1 MIKMYKTTYSD
12 VVFSPEDLIVVAIIS
27 LQTAYKIIKELN
39 QELEEINKKE
49 KKSYIIFRAKIWRKF
64 FRERYYDEK
73 FLTINDLEKKFKIK
87 EWEAKEIHSV
97 IKKELLAR
105 GFRFIKGRIP
115 EKAVLEKIYD
125 YSEERVKNENTS
137 KTLKF

>member
-1 MIKMYKTTYSD
+1 MVKMHKTTYSD
-12 VVFSPEDLIVVAIIS
+12 VVFSPEDLIVVARIS

-97 IKKELLAR
+97 IKKELLER

>member
-1 MIKMYKTTYSD
+1 MHKTTYSD
-12 VVFSPEDLIVVAIIS
+12 VVFSPEDLIVVARIS

-87 EWEAKEIHSV
+87 EWEAKEIPSV
-97 IKKELLAR
+97 IKKELLER

>member
-1 MIKMYKTTYSD
+1 MRKIMHSD
-12 VVFSPEDLIVVAIIS
+12 VVFSPEDLIVVARIS

-87 EWEAKEIHSV
+87 EWEAKEIHST

-125 YSEERVKNENTS
+125 YSEEGRKNENIS
-137 KTLKF
+137 RTLKF

>member
-1 MIKMYKTTYSD
+1 MIKMHKTTYSD
-12 VVFSPEDLIVVAIIS
+12 VVFSPEDLIVVARIS

-125 YSEERVKNENTS
+125 YSEERVKNENIF

>member
-1 MIKMYKTTYSD
+1 MRKIMHSD
-12 VVFSPEDLIVVAIIS
+12 VVFSPEDLIIVAGIS

-87 EWEAKEIHSV
+87 EWEAKEIHST

-125 YSEERVKNENTS
+125 YSEKRVKNENIS

>member
-1 MIKMYKTTYSD
+1 MHKTTYSD
-12 VVFSPEDLIVVAIIS
+12 VVFSPEDLIVVARIS

-97 IKKELLAR
+97 IKKELLER

>member
-1 MIKMYKTTYSD
+1 MRKIMHSD
-12 VVFSPEDLIVVAIIS
+12 VVFSPEDLIIVAGIS

-39 QELEEINKKE
+39 QELEEINKEE

-87 EWEAKEIHSV
+87 EWEAKEIHST

-125 YSEERVKNENTS
+125 YSEERVKNENIS

>member
-1 MIKMYKTTYSD
+1 MVKMHKTTYSD
-12 VVFSPEDLIVVAIIS
+12 VVFSPEDLIVVARIS

-49 KKSYIIFRAKIWRKF
+49 KKNYIIFRAKIWRKF

-97 IKKELLAR
+97 IKKELLER

>member
-12 VVFSPEDLIVVAIIS
+12 VVFSPEDLIVVARIS

-97 IKKELLAR
+97 IKKELLER

>member
-1 MIKMYKTTYSD
+1 MIKMRKIMHSD
-12 VVFSPEDLIVVAIIS
+12 VVFSPEDLIIVAGIS

-87 EWEAKEIHSV
+87 EWEAKEIHST

-115 EKAVLEKIYD
+115 EEAVLEKIYD
-125 YSEERVKNENTS
+125 YSEERVKNENIS

>member
-1 MIKMYKTTYSD
+1 M
-12 VVFSPEDLIVVAIIS
+12 A
-27 LQTAYKIIKELN
+27 
-39 QELEEINKKE
+39 
-49 KKSYIIFRAKIWRKF
+49 
-64 FRERYYDEK
+64 
-73 FLTINDLEKKFKIK
+73 
-87 EWEAKEIHSV
+87 
-97 IKKELLAR
+97 IKKELLAK

>member
-1 MIKMYKTTYSD
+1 MIKMRKIMHSD
-12 VVFSPEDLIVVAIIS
+12 VVFSPEDLIIVAGIS

-39 QELEEINKKE
+39 QELEEINKEE

-87 EWEAKEIHSV
+87 EWEAKEIHST

-125 YSEERVKNENTS
+125 YSEERVKNENIS

>member
-1 MIKMYKTTYSD
+1 MHKTTYSD
-12 VVFSPEDLIVVAIIS
+12 VVFSPEDLIVVARIS

>member
-1 MIKMYKTTYSD
+1 MRKMIHSE
-12 VVFSPEDLIVVAIIS
+12 VVFSPEDLIVVAGIS

-39 QELEEINKKE
+39 HELEEINKKE
-49 KKSYIIFRAKIWRKF
+49 KKILIKF

-87 EWEAKEIHSV
+87 EWEAKEIHST
-97 IKKELLAR
+97 IKKELVAK
-105 GFRFIKGRIP
+105 GFKFIKGRIP

-125 YSEERVKNENTS
+125 YSEEERKNENVS
-137 KTLKF
+137 KIVKF

>member
-1 MIKMYKTTYSD
+1 MIKMHKTTYSD
-12 VVFSPEDLIVVAIIS
+12 VVFSPEDLIVVARIS

-97 IKKELLAR
+97 IKKELLER

>member
-1 MIKMYKTTYSD
+1 MIKMHKTTYSD
-12 VVFSPEDLIVVAIIS
+12 VVFSPEDLIVVARIS

-49 KKSYIIFRAKIWRKF
+49 KKNYIIFRAKIWRKF

-97 IKKELLAR
+97 IKKELLER

>member
-1 MIKMYKTTYSD
+1 MRKIMHSD
-12 VVFSPEDLIVVAIIS
+12 VVFSPEDLIVVARIS

-73 FLTINDLEKKFKIK
+73 FLTINDLEIKFKIK
-87 EWEAKEIHSV
+87 EWEAKEIHLA
-97 IKKELLAR
+97 IKKELLAK

-125 YSEERVKNENTS
+125 YSEEGRKNENVS

>member
-1 MIKMYKTTYSD
+1 MIKMHKTTYSD
-12 VVFSPEDLIVVAIIS
+12 VVFSPEDLIVVARIS

-49 KKSYIIFRAKIWRKF
+49 KKSYIIYRAKIWRKF

-97 IKKELLAR
+97 IKKELLER

>member
-12 VVFSPEDLIVVAIIS
+12 VVFSPEDLIVVARIS

-73 FLTINDLEKKFKIK
+73 FLTINDLEIKFKIK

-97 IKKELLAR
+97 IKKELLER

>member
-1 MIKMYKTTYSD
+1 MIKMRKMIHSE
-12 VVFSPEDLIVVAIIS
+12 VVFSPEDLIIVAGIS

-39 QELEEINKKE
+39 HELEEINKKE
-49 KKSYIIFRAKIWRKF
+49 KKNYIIFRAKIWRKF

-87 EWEAKEIHSV
+87 EWEAKEIHST
-97 IKKELLAR
+97 IKKELVAK
-105 GFRFIKGRIP
+105 GFKFIKGRIP

-125 YSEERVKNENTS
+125 YSEEERKNENVS
-137 KTLKF
+137 KIVKF

>member
-1 MIKMYKTTYSD
+1 M
-12 VVFSPEDLIVVAIIS
+12 
-27 LQTAYKIIKELN
+27 
-39 QELEEINKKE
+39 
-49 KKSYIIFRAKIWRKF
+49 
-64 FRERYYDEK
+64 
-73 FLTINDLEKKFKIK
+73 EKKFKIK

-125 YSEERVKNENTS
+125 YSEERVKNENIF

>member
-1 MIKMYKTTYSD
+1 MRKIMHSD
-12 VVFSPEDLIVVAIIS
+12 VVFSPEDLIIVAGIS

-87 EWEAKEIHSV
+87 EWEAKEIHST

-125 YSEERVKNENTS
+125 YSEERVKNENIS

>member
-12 VVFSPEDLIVVAIIS
+12 VVFSPEDLIVVARIS

>member
-1 MIKMYKTTYSD
+1 MHKTTYSD
-12 VVFSPEDLIVVAIIS
+12 VVFSPEDLIVVARIS

-125 YSEERVKNENTS
+125 YSEERVKNENIF

>member
-1 MIKMYKTTYSD
+1 MIKMHKTTYSD
-12 VVFSPEDLIVVAIIS
+12 VVFSPEDLIVVARIS

-64 FRERYYDEK
+64 FREKYYDEK

-97 IKKELLAR
+97 IKKELLER

>member
-1 MIKMYKTTYSD
+1 MIKMRKIMHSD
-12 VVFSPEDLIVVAIIS
+12 VVFSPEDLIIVAGIS

-39 QELEEINKKE
+39 QELKEINKKE

-87 EWEAKEIHSV
+87 E
-97 IKKELLAR
+97 
-105 GFRFIKGRIP
+105 
-115 EKAVLEKIYD
+115 
-125 YSEERVKNENTS
+125 
-137 KTLKF
+137 

>member
-1 MIKMYKTTYSD
+1 MIKMRKIMHSD
-12 VVFSPEDLIVVAIIS
+12 VVFSPEDLIIVAGIS

-87 EWEAKEIHSV
+87 EWEAKEIHST

-125 YSEERVKNENTS
+125 YSEKRVKNENIS

>member
-1 MIKMYKTTYSD
+1 MVKMHKTIYSD
-12 VVFSPEDLIVVAIIS
+12 VVFSPEDLIVVARIS

-97 IKKELLAR
+97 IKKELLER

>member
-1 MIKMYKTTYSD
+1 MYKTTYSD
-12 VVFSPEDLIVVAIIS
+12 VVFSPEDLIVVARIS

>member
-1 MIKMYKTTYSD
+1 MHKTTYSD
-12 VVFSPEDLIVVAIIS
+12 VVFSPEDLIVVAKIS

>member
-1 MIKMYKTTYSD
+1 MIKMHKTTYSD
-12 VVFSPEDLIVVAIIS
+12 VVFSPEDLIVVARIS

-73 FLTINDLEKKFKIK
+73 FLTISDLEKKFKIK

-97 IKKELLAR
+97 IKKELLER

>member
-1 MIKMYKTTYSD
+1 MVKMHKTTYSD
-12 VVFSPEDLIVVAIIS
+12 VVFSPEDLIVVARIS

-105 GFRFIKGRIP
+105 GFRFIKGIIP